1 MQQPP
6 QHNASNYSR
15 IGTINNTVSVDCVI
29 FGFDFTNLNVL
40 LVDRVLV
47 DENTGEEIFCD
58 LTLTGNHIF
67 EQEEFDDAAARIL
80 YELTGLE
87 NIYLE
92 QFYTFGS
99 PKRITR
105 ENDIKWLIANGRN
118 PENRIFTVGYY
129 SLIATDNVTLQWKG
143 RNVNWVPIAEV
154 TDLAFDHLE
163 IFQKALEALRKKL
176 LYEPIG
182 FELLPPKFTLS
193 QLQRLYEA
201 ILGIEL
207 DKRNFRKKISRMNY
221 LIPLDEK
228 QKGVA
233 HKPARLYVFDRNLYE
248 NNRKE
253 LLDFAI

>member
-1 MQQPP
+1 MELKPEQD
-6 QHNASNYSR
+6 ASSYSR
-15 IGTINNTVSVDCVI
+15 VGTLNNSVSVDCVI

-47 DENTGEEIFCD
+47 DDGTGEEIFCD
-58 LTLTGNHIF
+58 LTLAGNHIF
-67 EQEEFDDAAARIL
+67 EQEELGDAAARIL

-129 SLIATDNVTLQWKG
+129 SLIATDNVTIQWKG
-143 RNVNWVPIAEV
+143 RNVKWVPISDV

-163 IFQKALEALRKKL
+163 IFQKALGALRKKL

-201 ILGIEL
+201 ILGVEL
-207 DKRNFRKKISRMNY
+207 DKRNFRKKVSRMNY
-221 LIPLDEK
+221 LIPLEEK

>member
-1 MQQPP
+1 M
-6 QHNASNYSR
+6 HAETNNETTVHKR
-15 IGTINNTVSVDCVI
+15 IGTINNSVSVDCVI

-40 LVDRVLV
+40 LVDRVMY
-47 DENTGEEIFCD
+47 DEHTGVELFSD

-67 EQEEFDDAAARIL
+67 EEEELDDAATRIL

-92 QFYTFGS
+92 QFYVFGS

-105 ENDIKWLIANGRN
+105 QNDKKWLEANGRD
-118 PENRIFTVGYY
+118 PESRIFTVGYY
-129 SLIATDNVTLQWKG
+129 SLLATDNVTLQWKG
-143 RNVNWVPIAEV
+143 RNVRWVPVSEI
-154 TDLAFDHLE
+154 TDLAFDHMDILH
-163 IFQKALEALRKKL
+163 KALGALRKKL
-176 LYEPIG
+176 INEPIG
-182 FELLPPKFTLS
+182 FELLPAKFTLS
-193 QLQRLYEA
+193 QLQRLYEVV
-201 ILGIEL
+201 LGVPL

-233 HKPARLYVFDRNLYE
+233 HKPARLYVFDRHIYE
-248 NNRKE
+248 KNRKE